1 MSTDLAMCFN
11 LGTRRISCGGESHVI
26 MWFMIMRRVLRNWPL
41 SITLAFL
48 VAAGFCIMFSYY
60 LSIHQSRYFGFEDKN
75 V

>member
-1 MSTDLAMCFN
+1 ML
-11 LGTRRISCGGESHVI
+11 CGLCE
-26 MWFMIMRRVLRNWPL
+26 REELLRNWPL